1 MTSTYAFR
9 PAAGADY
16 GKVIDLWMRGVSS
29 DRVAID
35 QIANTWWKRL
45 LFRYVAGRKIFQQ
58 DMETAVVLKDGNLC
72 GYYGL
77 QAAADTMSVFDW
89 GLNLDWS
96 TEGLNVFGLMVEH
109 ILDDVYER
117 DDDTES
123 LVIGTERHE
132 HDVRTALEQNDFE
145 PLDYQIAQMVTDL
158 PLAHNEP
165 RGEMDLH
172 LALRNAHSFGDAIED
187 WIRVDYQ
194 GDKRKAAIVLPI
206 HNALPL
212 RTVTYEILD
221 GEDSKG
227 FVQFSSHNDEAR
239 FLYALDPDLW
249 GSPLERLAVTA
260 FCTQLARKQQRVRLR
275 TFSLAHLHASRE
287 SLASLGLKFE
297 LAPWERWVHLLFE
310 EGEEDDDAIGDNE
323 S

>member
-9 PAAGADY
+9 PAAGPDY

-45 LFRYVAGRKIFQQ
+45 LFRYVAGRKIFMQ
-58 DMETAVVLKDGNLC
+58 DMETSVVLKDGSLC

-77 QAAADTMSVFDW
+77 QAAADTMSIFDW
-89 GLNLDWS
+89 GLDLDWN
-96 TEGLNVFGLMVEH
+96 TEGQKVFSLMVEN

-132 HDVRTALEQNDFE
+132 QDVRAALEQSDFE
-145 PLDYQIAQMVTDL
+145 PLDYQIAQMVTEL

-165 RGEMDLH
+165 RGDMDLH
-172 LALRNAHSFGDAIED
+172 LTLRNAHSFGEAMED
-187 WIRVDYQ
+187 WIGVDYR
-194 GDKRKAAIVLPI
+194 GDKRTTDIVLPI
-206 HNALPL
+206 HSALPV

-221 GEDSKG
+221 GEDPKG
-227 FVQFSSHNDEAR
+227 FVQYSSHNHEAR
-239 FLYALDPDLW
+239 FLYALEPDLW

-260 FCTQLARKQQRVRLR
+260 FCTQLGHKQQRIRLR
-275 TFSLAHLHASRE
+275 TFSLAHLHASQE

-310 EGEEDDDAIGDNE
+310 ENEDEDGSLGADAA
-323 S
+323 

>member
-9 PAAGADY
+9 SAAGADY

-77 QAAADTMSVFDW
+77 QTAADTMSVFDW
-89 GLNLDWS
+89 GLDLDWNA
-96 TEGLNVFGLMVEH
+96 EGLNVFGLMVEH
-109 ILDDVYER
+109 ILDDIYER
-117 DDDTES
+117 NDDIES

-132 HDVRTALEQNDFE
+132 HDVRAALEQSDFE
-145 PLDYQIAQMVTDL
+145 PLDYQIAQMVIDL

-172 LALRNAHSFGDAIED
+172 LTLRNAHSFGDAMED
-187 WIRVDYQ
+187 WIRMDYQ
-194 GDKRKAAIVLPI
+194 GDKRKAAIVLPSTMRCPCEPSPTRFSRERSPR
-206 HNALPL
+206 A
-212 RTVTYEILD
+212 
-221 GEDSKG
+221 SS
-227 FVQFSSHNDEAR
+227 SSHPTTMKPVSCTRWSQDCGAR
-239 FLYALDPDLW
+239 
-249 GSPLERLAVTA
+249 
-260 FCTQLARKQQRVRLR
+260 
-275 TFSLAHLHASRE
+275 
-287 SLASLGLKFE
+287 
-297 LAPWERWVHLLFE
+297 RWN
-310 EGEEDDDAIGDNE
+310 AWP
-323 S
+323 